1 MDRNRRH
8 SLHTNSSN
16 YVITTLRDKIKG
28 IESQKGERLDLLDP
42 TRNGAVVHHEQI
54 LVNKR
59 TRNVRKVYMND
70 HRYKIGW
77 VVDWD
82 LNHCMVC
89 SAQFGWILGRPKHHC
104 RACGAL
110 VCHGCSPYV
119 TQVPSLNEFG
129 GSRVCINC
137 FGLKPGM
144 FSPTPD
150 ATKSNQ
156 DVDAYSIC
164 SNSPLPSPGNSFSA
178 SKRHSASFMSSI
190 TDDTTPIGSVRRPK
204 SSRNRHSGM
213 GGIGTPVVVM
223 GDLAE
228 AEASLARQIEQFERE
243 QLPLYQEDY
252 M

>member
-1 MDRNRRH
+1 MDRTKRH
-8 SLHTNSSN
+8 SLHSNSSN
-16 YVITTLRDKIKG
+16 YVITTLREKIKG
-28 IESQKGERLDLLDP
+28 IESQKGERQDLLDP

-54 LVNKR
+54 LLNKR

-110 VCHGCSPYV
+110 VCHACSPYV
-119 TQVPSLNEFG
+119 AQVPSLNEFG

-137 FGLKPGM
+137 FGLKQGM

-150 ATKSNQ
+150 VTRSNQ
-156 DVDAYSIC
+156 DADAYSIC
-164 SNSPLPSPGNSFSA
+164 STSPLPSPGNSFST
-178 SKRHSASFMSSI
+178 KQHSASFMGSVVSA
-190 TDDTTPIGSVRRPK
+190 DDTALAGSVRRPR

-213 GGIGTPVVVM
+213 GVGTPM
-223 GDLAE
+223 ATGEMQKDKI
-228 AEASLARQIEQFERE
+228 SQQIEQFELE
-243 QLPLYQEDY
+243 QQPLYEQDY
-252 M
+252 L